1 MASSRDPPTYH
12 ESLWCDVLKP
22 RRVAAAPRHP
32 AAFDG
37 DIIDHPLQPA
47 DVAHDAI
54 DFVASSQDVIA
65 RLSAATEHNAA
76 EFIWY
81 ELPKPLKTQW
91 AQSDLRSVLD
101 DCTRCARRNAA
112 ATVSSQGDNATGT
125 ARLLRAI
132 ASFGCM
138 RISSAAPS
146 HRRIGGE
153 RALNFC
159 DSQPVAPAIASMLT
173 RVPAI
178 ESAKRRKTTPPI
190 LYGQNCPKV

>member
-1 MASSRDPPTYH
+1 MASSHDPPCYH
-12 ESLWCDVLKP
+12 ESLWCEVLKP
-22 RRVAAAPRHP
+22 RRVDAAPRHP
-32 AAFDG
+32 AAFQG

-101 DCTRCARRNAA
+101 GCPRFARRIAA
-112 ATVSSQGDNATGT
+112 ASLCSQGDNATGT

-138 RISSAAPS
+138 RISSAALS
-146 HRRIGGE
+146 HWPIGDE
-153 RALNFC
+153 RAVNFC
-159 DSQPVAPAIASMLT
+159 VSQLVAPAMASM
-173 RVPAI
+173 
-178 ESAKRRKTTPPI
+178 
-190 LYGQNCPKV
+190 